1 MEYVARSSRKTRE
14 SETENNLQMTIKTIK
29 YVNAGTETSHENIAE
44 TNFTK
49 KTIDTC
55 KPSKT
60 FNVNASFFKYMI
72 YFEMK

>member
-14 SETENNLQMTIKTIK
+14 SETENNLQMTSKTIK

-60 FNVNASFFKYMI
+60 FDVNANFFKI
-72 YFEMK
+72 DIF